1 MRLPT
6 RKGRPKLPPT
16 PRGGGAAARQRQF
29 ELERGLDPQVSPLGG
44 SGSDRANGEKD
55 QEKEDKDK

>member
-1 MRLPT
+1 MKLPP

-29 ELERGLDPQVSPLGG
+29 ELERGMEAPASAVTPDC
-44 SGSDRANGEKD
+44 AKGEEPPKKK
-55 QEKEDKDK
+55 QK

>member
-6 RKGRPKLPPT
+6 RKGKPKLPPT

-29 ELERGLDPQVSPLGG
+29 ELERGLQPQPPLSG
-44 SGSDRANGEKD
+44 SGSDRASGEEGP
-55 QEKEDKDK
+55 EKEGKDK